1 MIMALAGGC
10 RMDDNEDKFGYEL
23 NFGGNAGAVLE
34 RIADALGNIE
44 SLMKQVAANTSKV
57 NGELDKVKDEPL
69 TDAAR
74 AAKELQEKEESAAKA
89 AAELSG
95 KQERLADSI
104 DKVKEAAK
112 PVGAAILG
120 IGGAGIAAGLGVL
133 KLVDAQTELGDS
145 QSKAARNL
153 GMTLSKYSEIS
164 YVTDM
169 AGVSQEKLR
178 VSLQTLARNATMDK
192 EAFKDLGISV
202 TDSSGALK
210 SSDKLFFEV
219 GDKLR
224 NLPDKTKAAGLA
236 MRVMGEQ
243 GAAMISA
250 FGGSQEDW
258 DAVADR
264 GKKLGTIL
272 SDDFGEM
279 SENYQDAWADMT
291 KSIGGAAR
299 NITSAVAPELTT
311 LFNHIADRI
320 GAMSKDGSLDGL
332 DDKMTGIVDTLS
344 SLADT
349 VIDLAPRMIELA
361 TDAASF
367 ADKVLEV
374 VDAFGQS
381 DLALK
386 ALETTFAGVFGGMA
400 IAKVIKLVTTLKEMR
415 DAYLAIETASKA
427 ASIAQG
433 AAGVAGKSAIGN
445 VTGSIAGKAG
455 IYGALISA
463 GAVAWTSAISDFAEF
478 MKQNGQAKKE
488 AGESI
493 QQMNDLDKVAN
504 VKLALAK
511 EKDPA
516 KRLNLQLDLQREQ
529 SIYDSKYYSKLHPAA
544 KPEEDSKQEEAKT
557 KPPVTNIHVNQTNN
571 ISSDLGT
578 IGKLIDENLEDIVR
592 TQLRYQVI
600 SGKVARLGGA

>member
-1 MIMALAGGC
+1 
-10 RMDDNEDKFGYEL
+10 MDDENKFGYEL
-23 NFGGNAGAVLE
+23 NFSGNGEIVLT
-34 RIADALGNIE
+34 RIAESLEKIE
-44 SLMKQVAANTSKV
+44 SLMAKVVSNTSKV
-57 NGELDKVKDEPL
+57 SGELDKVNDEPL
-69 TDAAR
+69 DDAAK
-74 AAKELQEKEESAAKA
+74 AANKLKEEEESAAKSA
-89 AAELSG
+89 KDLADR
-95 KQERLADSI
+95 QERLADSI
-104 DKVKEAAK
+104 DKVKKAAK
-112 PVGAAILG
+112 PVGEAILG
-120 IGGAGIAAGLGVL
+120 IGAAGVAAGIGIW

-258 DAVADR
+258 DAVAER
-264 GKKLGTIL
+264 GKKLGTVL
-272 SDDFGEM
+272 SNDFGEM

-320 GAMSKDGSLDGL
+320 AALSSDGSFAGL
-332 DDKMTGIVDTLS
+332 DDKLNGLVGTLS
-344 SLADT
+344 DLADT

-361 TDAASF
+361 TDAASI
-367 ADKVLEV
+367 ADKVLKIA
-374 VDAFGQS
+374 DAFGES
-381 DLALK
+381 DVALK
-386 ALETTFAGVFGGMA
+386 ALEVTFAGVFGGVA
-400 IAKVIKLVTTLKEMR
+400 IAKVLKLLSALKEMR
-415 DAYLAIETASKA
+415 TAYLSIETAAKA
-427 ASIAQG
+427 ASVAQGVAG
-433 AAGVAGKSAIGN
+433 AAGKASIGN

-455 IYGALISA
+455 IYGALITA
-463 GAVAWTSAISDFAEF
+463 GTVAWGSAISDFSRF
-478 MKQNGQAKKE
+478 MKEKGAADSEAQHNIQKMTDEGNISDLKTAARKE
-488 AGESI
+488 T
-493 QQMNDLDKVAN
+493 
-504 VKLALAK
+504 
-511 EKDPA
+511 DPA
-516 KRLNLQLDLQREQ
+516 KKLNLQLDLQRAQTAFET
-529 SIYDSKYYSKLHPAA
+529 KYYNELHPEQAHP
-544 KPEEDSKQEEAKT
+544 KPTPAEDSKQESK
-557 KPPVTNIHVNQTNN
+557 KYQPPVTNVNVNQTNN
-571 ISSDLGT
+571 ISTDLGT
-578 IGKLIDENLEDIVR
+578 IGKLIDENLEDIVK
-592 TQLRYQVI
+592 TQLRYQVME
-600 SGKVARLGGA
+600 SKVSRLGGA

>member
-1 MIMALAGGC
+1 
-10 RMDDNEDKFGYEL
+10 MDDNEDKFGYEL

-332 DDKMTGIVDTLS
+332 DDKMTGLVDTLS

-381 DLALK
+381 DIALK
-386 ALETTFAGVFGGMA
+386 ALEVTFAGVFGGMA
-400 IAKVIKLVTTLKEMR
+400 IAKVIKLVTALKEMR
-415 DAYLAIETASKA
+415 DAYLAIKTASEA

-445 VTGSIAGKAG
+445 VTRSIAGKSG
-455 IYGALISA
+455 IYGALITA
-463 GAVAWTSAISDFAEF
+463 GAVAWTSAISDFSEF
-478 MKQNGQAKKE
+478 MKQNGAAKKE

-493 QQMNDLDKVAN
+493 QQMNDLDKVTN
-504 VKLALAK
+504 VRLALAK

-529 SIYDSKYYSKLHPAA
+529 SIYDSKYYSKLHPSVT
-544 KPEEDSKQEEAKT
+544 PEADSRQEEAKT
-557 KPPVTNIHVNQTNN
+557 KPPVTNVHVNQTNN
-571 ISSDLGT
+571 ISTDLGT

>member
-1 MIMALAGGC
+1 MN
-10 RMDDNEDKFGYEL
+10 DEDKFGYEL

-57 NGELDKVKDEPL
+57 NGELDKVNDEPL
-69 TDAAR
+69 DDAAK
-74 AAKELQEKEESAAKA
+74 AAKKLKEEEESAAKNA
-89 AAELSG
+89 KDLADR
-95 KQERLADSI
+95 QERLADSI
-104 DKVKEAAK
+104 DKVKSAAK
-112 PVGAAILG
+112 PVGEAILG
-120 IGGAGIAAGLGVL
+120 IGAAGVAAGIGIW

-258 DAVADR
+258 DAVAER
-264 GKKLGTIL
+264 GKKLGTVL
-272 SDDFGEM
+272 SNDFGEM

-320 GAMSKDGSLDGL
+320 AALSSDGSFAGL
-332 DDKMTGIVDTLS
+332 DDKLNGLVGTLS
-344 SLADT
+344 DLADT

-361 TDAASF
+361 TDAASI
-367 ADKVLEV
+367 ADKVLKIA
-374 VDAFGQS
+374 DAFGES
-381 DLALK
+381 DVALK
-386 ALETTFAGVFGGMA
+386 ALEVTFAGVFGGVA
-400 IAKVIKLVTTLKEMR
+400 IAKVLKLLSALKEMR
-415 DAYLAIETASKA
+415 TAYLSIETAAKA
-427 ASIAQG
+427 ASVAQGVAG
-433 AAGVAGKSAIGN
+433 AAGKASIGN

-455 IYGALISA
+455 IYGALITA
-463 GAVAWTSAISDFAEF
+463 GTVAWTSAISDFANF

-488 AGESI
+488 AGENI

-511 EKDPA
+511 EKNPA

-529 SIYDSKYYSKLHPAA
+529 SIYDSKYYSKLNPAA

-571 ISSDLGT
+571 ISTDLGT
-578 IGKLIDENLEDIVR
+578 IGKLIDENLEDIVK

-600 SGKVARLGGA
+600 SGKVARLGGT

>member
-1 MIMALAGGC
+1 
-10 RMDDNEDKFGYEL
+10 MDDENKFGYEL
-23 NFGGNAGAVLE
+23 NFSGNGEIVLT
-34 RIADALGNIE
+34 RIAESLEKIE
-44 SLMKQVAANTSKV
+44 SLMAKVVANTSKV
-57 NGELDKVKDEPL
+57 NGELDKVNDEPL
-69 TDAAR
+69 DDAAK
-74 AAKELQEKEESAAKA
+74 AANKLKEEEESAAKSA
-89 AAELSG
+89 KDLADR
-95 KQERLADSI
+95 QERLADSI
-104 DKVKEAAK
+104 DKVKSSAK
-112 PVGAAILG
+112 PVGEAILG
-120 IGGAGIAAGLGVL
+120 IGAAGVAAGIGLW

-320 GAMSKDGSLDGL
+320 AALSSDGSFAGL
-332 DDKMTGIVDTLS
+332 DDKLNGLVGTLS
-344 SLADT
+344 DLADT
-349 VIDLAPRMIELA
+349 VIDLAPKMIEIA
-361 TDAASF
+361 TDAASI
-367 ADKVLEV
+367 ADKVLKIA
-374 VDAFGQS
+374 DAFGES
-381 DLALK
+381 DVALK
-386 ALETTFAGVFGGMA
+386 ALEVTFAGVFGGMA
-400 IAKVIKLVTTLKEMR
+400 IAKVLKLLSALKEMR
-415 DAYLAIETASKA
+415 DAYLAIKTASEA

-433 AAGVAGKSAIGN
+433 VAGVAGKSAIGT
-445 VTGSIAGKAG
+445 VVGTMAGSAG
-455 IYGALISA
+455 IYGALITA
-463 GAVAWTSAISDFAEF
+463 GTVAWSSAISDFSRF
-478 MKQNGQAKKE
+478 MKEKGAADSEAQHNIQKMTDEGNISDLKTAARKE
-488 AGESI
+488 T
-493 QQMNDLDKVAN
+493 
-504 VKLALAK
+504 
-511 EKDPA
+511 DPA
-516 KRLNLQLDLQREQ
+516 KKLNLQLDLQRAQTAFET
-529 SIYDSKYYSKLHPAA
+529 KYYNELHPEQAYP
-544 KPEEDSKQEEAKT
+544 KPTPAEDSKQESK
-557 KPPVTNIHVNQTNN
+557 KYQPPVTNVNVNQTNN
-571 ISSDLGT
+571 ISTDLGT
-578 IGKLIDENLEDIVR
+578 IGKLIDENLEDIVK

>member
-1 MIMALAGGC
+1 
-10 RMDDNEDKFGYEL
+10 MDDENKFGYEL

-69 TDAAR
+69 DDAAK
-74 AAKELQEKEESAAKA
+74 AAKKLKEEEESAAKSA
-89 AAELSG
+89 KDLADR
-95 KQERLADSI
+95 QERLADSI
-104 DKVKEAAK
+104 DKVKKAAK
-112 PVGAAILG
+112 PVGEAILG
-120 IGGAGIAAGLGVL
+120 IGAAGVAAGIGIW

-291 KSIGGAAR
+291 KSMGGAAR

-320 GAMSKDGSLDGL
+320 GAISKDGSLNGL
-332 DDKMTGIVDTLS
+332 DDKMKSLVDTLS

-386 ALETTFAGVFGGMA
+386 ALEVTFAGVFGGMA

-415 DAYLAIETASKA
+415 DAYLAIETAAKA
-427 ASIAQG
+427 ASVAQGVAG
-433 AAGVAGKSAIGN
+433 AAGKASIGN

-455 IYGALISA
+455 IYGALITA
-463 GAVAWTSAISDFAEF
+463 GTVAWTSAISDFANF

-488 AGESI
+488 AGENI

-511 EKDPA
+511 EKNPA

-529 SIYDSKYYSKLHPAA
+529 SIYDSKYYSKLPPAA
-544 KPEEDSKQEEAKT
+544 KPDPKPEEDSKQEEAKT

-571 ISSDLGT
+571 ISTDLGT

>member
-1 MIMALAGGC
+1 
-10 RMDDNEDKFGYEL
+10 MDDNEDKFGYEL

-192 EAFKDLGISV
+192 DAFKDLGISV

-210 SSDKLFFEV
+210 STDKLFFEV

-224 NLPDKTKAAGLA
+224 ELPDKTKAAGLA

-250 FGGSQEDW
+250 FGGSQEEW
-258 DAVADR
+258 DAVAER
-264 GKKLGTIL
+264 GKKLGTVL
-272 SDDFGEM
+272 SNDFGEM

-320 GAMSKDGSLDGL
+320 AALSSDGSFAGL
-332 DDKMTGIVDTLS
+332 DDKLNGLVGTLS
-344 SLADT
+344 DLADT
-349 VIDLAPRMIELA
+349 VIDLAPKMIDIA
-361 TDAASF
+361 TDAASI
-367 ADKVLEV
+367 ADKVLKIA
-374 VDAFGQS
+374 DAFGES
-381 DLALK
+381 DVALK
-386 ALETTFAGVFGGMA
+386 ALEVTFAGVFGGVA
-400 IAKVIKLVTTLKEMR
+400 IAKVLKLLSALKEMR
-415 DAYLAIETASKA
+415 TAYLAIETAAKA
-427 ASIAQG
+427 ASVAQGVAG
-433 AAGVAGKSAIGN
+433 AAGKASIGN

-455 IYGALISA
+455 IYGALIAA
-463 GAVAWTSAISDFAEF
+463 GTVAWSSAISDFSRF
-478 MKQNGQAKKE
+478 MKEKGAADAEAKHN
-488 AGESI
+488 I
-493 QQMNDLDKVAN
+493 QKMTDEGNISDLKVAIRKETDPSK
-504 VKLALAK
+504 KL
-511 EKDPA
+511 
-516 KRLNLQLDLQREQ
+516 NMQLDLQRAET
-529 SIYDSKYYSKLHPAA
+529 DFETKYYNELHPAQKKTA
-544 KPEEDSKQEEAKT
+544 EDSKQESKKEQ
-557 KPPVTNIHVNQTNN
+557 PPVTNVNVNQTNN
-571 ISSDLGT
+571 ISTDLGT
-578 IGKLIDENLEDIVR
+578 IGKLIDENLEDIVK
-592 TQLRYQVI
+592 TQLRYQVME
-600 SGKVARLGGA
+600 SKVSRLGGA